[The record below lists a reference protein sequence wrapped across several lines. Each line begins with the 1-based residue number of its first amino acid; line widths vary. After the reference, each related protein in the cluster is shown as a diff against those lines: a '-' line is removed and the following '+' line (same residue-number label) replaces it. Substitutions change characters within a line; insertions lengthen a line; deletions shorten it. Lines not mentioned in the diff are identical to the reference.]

1 MRAPVHGLLA
11 LVDHV
16 LLDEPAERAHDRRLV
31 FELQRLV
38 RIVPGA
44 ENAEPLEVAALD
56 VDVLFG
62 VGPAGAAEVR
72 RAHLL
77 LLRTELAIDL
87 QLDRQAVAI
96 PAGDVRRVEAKH
108 VVRLDDEVL
117 ENLVERVTHVDLA
130 IGVRRPVVQ
139 QVLRRALAGRP
150 NLAVEVHRV
159 PAGHGFRL
167 GRLQVR
173 LHREGG
179 PWQVAR
185 LFPVGHSYLS
195 IVR

>member
-11 LVDHV
+11 LVDHL
-16 LLDEPAERAHDRRLV
+16 LLDELAERAHDRRLV

-44 ENAEPLEVAALD
+44 ENAEALEVAALD

-77 LLRTELAIDL
+77 LLRAELAIDL
-87 QLDRQAVAI
+87 QLDRQAVAV
-96 PAGDVRRVEAKH
+96 PAGKVRRVEAKH

-117 ENLVERVTHVDLA
+117 EDLVERVTHVDLA
-130 IGVRRPVVQ
+130 VGVRRPVVQ
-139 QVLRRALAGRP
+139 QVLRGALAGRANP
-150 NLAVEVHRV
+150 AVKVHRV

-173 LHREGG
+173 LHRESGTR
-179 PWQVAR
+179 QVAGF
-185 LFPVGHSYLS
+185 FPIRHDSPS